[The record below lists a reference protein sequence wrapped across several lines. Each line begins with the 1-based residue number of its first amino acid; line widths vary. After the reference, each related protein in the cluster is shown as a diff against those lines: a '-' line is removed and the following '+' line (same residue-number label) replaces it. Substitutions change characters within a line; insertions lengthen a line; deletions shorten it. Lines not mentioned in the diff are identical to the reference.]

1 LPTQGQ
7 NKGDIKMNTKKNE
20 KQRKDEEEKV
30 AEEMFKRVVLYGA

>member
-1 LPTQGQ
+1 
-7 NKGDIKMNTKKNE
+7 MNTKKNE